1 MRATETNR
9 GTQSPSTAS
18 DMLTTAGQG
27 NRAAESYAEGKRRVP
42 ILSTASDMQTAANL
56 NSRAED
62 NRGTRVPSP
71 ASTRQT
77 TTRMHTTAGEENRS
91 AES

>member
-1 MRATETNR
+1 MRAPETNR

-42 ILSTASDMQTAANL
+42 ILSTASAMQTAAKLHN
-56 NSRAED
+56 RAEG
-62 NRGTRVPSP
+62 NRGTQVPSP
-71 ASTRQT
+71 ASAV
-77 TTRMHTTAGEENRS
+77 HTAPAGGYR
-91 AES
+91 ADESY

>member
-1 MRATETNR
+1 
-9 GTQSPSTAS
+9 
-18 DMLTTAGQG
+18 MLTTAGQG

-62 NRGTRVPSP
+62 TRRAQVPSP
-71 ASTRQT
+71 VSAVQT
-77 TTRMHTTAGEENRS
+77 ATAGGYSVEAASGDRYAGEQD
-91 AES
+91 EGG